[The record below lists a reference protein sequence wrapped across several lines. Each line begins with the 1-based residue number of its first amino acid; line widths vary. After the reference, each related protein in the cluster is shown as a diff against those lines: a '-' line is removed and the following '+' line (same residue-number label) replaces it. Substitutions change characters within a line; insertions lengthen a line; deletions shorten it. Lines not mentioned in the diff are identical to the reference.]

1 MLRPRTRRVG
11 ALLIALWLFVSL
23 VERAV
28 PVRCALHDGVAAPAM
43 AHHGEHGDAAGG
55 HGSHDGSHQ
64 CRCLEQC
71 TASAAFALPGT
82 APRAPMEA
90 IAARGAVRAAS
101 AGIAPARTD
110 TRLPFANGPPHA
122 LGA

>member
-1 MLRPRTRRVG
+1 MRRAG
-11 ALLIALWLFVSL
+11 ALLIALWLSVSL

-28 PVRCALHDGVAAPAM
+28 PVRCVLHDGVAAPTT
-43 AHHGEHGDAAGG
+43 AHHGEQGHTAGG

-71 TASAAFALPGT
+71 AASAAFALPGN
-82 APRAPMEA
+82 ALRAPA
-90 IAARGAVRAAS
+90 AFIAERDEPL
-101 AGIAPARTD
+101 AGRTIVAPARTG

-122 LGA
+122 LSA

>member
-1 MLRPRTRRVG
+1 MRRVG
-11 ALLIALWLFVSL
+11 ALLLALWLSVSL

-28 PVRCALHDGVAAPAM
+28 PVRCALHDGVAAPTM
-43 AHHGEHGDAAGG
+43 AHHGEQGDAAGG
-55 HGSHDGSHQ
+55 HGSHDSSHDSSHQ

-90 IAARGAVRAAS
+90 IAARGAVRAAAAS
-101 AGIAPARTD
+101 IAPVRTG

-122 LGA
+122 LSA